1 MQAESRDLK
10 ENSHVTMIKS
20 TKNTLYW
27 LLEAIFY
34 KIMMQIGTEYS
45 RILMRNAIAC
55 EKDLFSNS
63 IATFFYFLFI
73 KKALYDFSYF
83 GKRGQKLF
91 SNTHKADFH

>member
-10 ENSHVTMIKS
+10 ENSHVTMTKS

-55 EKDLFSNS
+55 EKGMFSNS

-73 KKALYDFSYF
+73 KKALVRFF
-83 GKRGQKLF
+83 VFWKTWTKTVF
-91 SNTHKADFH
+91 KHA